1 VAGPSAGGYV
11 PRFSYSHE
19 MVGDLMGIEGACR
32 LVDVLTLPPDAAF
45 RLKYDA
51 QRRSTR
57 FSTGIEGN
65 TIRLETLAQGIA
77 LADRTGAR
85 RLQEVRNYWMALE
98 WLERQVEEG
107 AALSEAFIRRLHRVI
122 VVRGR
127 GRRGEMSDYRTEEC
141 PVVDAATGHV
151 DYGPPTPADVPGLMA
166 ALVAWRNGVDAAGLP
181 GPVRAGALA
190 YQFVT
195 IHPFADGNGRTARAL
210 ATAELWFG
218 GYRMRGFL
226 SMEEEYFRD
235 LPRYY
240 DSLQMGL
247 PVDYYQGRN
256 DPDLTPWLAYFL
268 ATMAT
273 AAARVRD
280 RALALRETRPRVKA
294 PWETLP
300 RRQQQLLSRLV
311 LADPGSDEVPGFAA
325 TQIADWFMV
334 SAQTA
339 RAWLGEWR
347 EAGLIAPATERSRVR
362 TWVLTEE
369 FRALVRAAR
378 SDTRDSPIA

>member
-1 VAGPSAGGYV
+1 MRERVVASHSAESYV
-11 PRFSYSHE
+11 PRFTYTHE
-19 MVGDLMGIEGACR
+19 MVGHLMAIEGACR

-45 RLKYDA
+45 LLRHDA

-65 TIRLETLAQGIA
+65 TVRLETLAQGIA
-77 LADRTGAR
+77 LADRQGSQ
-85 RLQEVRNYWMALE
+85 RLQEVRNYWVALE

-107 AALSEAFIRRLHRVI
+107 AALSEAFIRRLHRII

-127 GRRGEMSDYRTEEC
+127 GRRGETSDYRTEEC
-141 PVVDAATGHV
+141 PVVDAATGRV
-151 DYGPPTPADVPGLMA
+151 DYGPPTPADVPALMA
-166 ALVAWRNGVDAAGLP
+166 ALVAWRASDEATRLP
-181 GPVRAGALA
+181 GPVRAGIVA

-195 IHPFADGNGRTARAL
+195 VHPFPDGNGRTARAL

-247 PVDYYQGRN
+247 PMDYYQGRN
-256 DPDLTPWLAYFL
+256 DPDLTRWLAYFL
-268 ATMAT
+268 ETMA
-273 AAARVRD
+273 AAAGRVCD
-280 RALALRETRPRVKA
+280 RALQLRARRPRIRA
-294 PWETLP
+294 PWEALP

-311 LADPGSDEVPGFAA
+311 LADPEGDEVAGFTAGDVA
-325 TQIADWFMV
+325 NWFMV

-339 RAWLGEWR
+339 RAWLSEWR
-347 EAGLIAPATERSRVR
+347 EAGLVAPNGGRRRVR
-362 TWVLTEE
+362 
-369 FRALVRAAR
+369 A
-378 SDTRDSPIA
+378 